1 MTHKKIL
8 KLSDSDLLLEE
19 MKMRKMWIFNEI
31 DKDNEHLQ
39 AVQNEVDRR
48 GLKRTSVFD
57 TLDID

>member
-1 MTHKKIL
+1 M
-8 KLSDSDLLLEE
+8 SDSDLLLEE